1 MEEILK
7 DFLAWIP
14 DNLNDIFELI
24 DDPDKVIER
33 YIDAQGQYYFIN
45 YTKCCVYVKMRLLDN

>member
-33 YIDAQGQYYFIN
+33 YIDAQG
-45 YTKCCVYVKMRLLDN
+45 